1 MRTNLKSSNNAEKI
15 IIDYLE
21 ENASDMLV
29 EKINRCNKPMSDCFK
44 FITSQ
49 AKKKQQGGC
58 ACISDAEVFGWA
70 VHYYEEEGNVSEKD
84 LPKDIK
90 VEVKVNDNG
99 IKTAAVKEVPVKEK
113 KAAPKDSNML
123 PGQMSIFDFMGV

>member
-1 MRTNLKSSNNAEKI
+1 MRTNLKSSNESEKI

-21 ENASDMLV
+21 ENASEMLI

-49 AKKKQQGGC
+49 AKKKAVNGC

-70 VHYYEEEGNVSEKD
+70 VHYYEEEGNVDEKK
-84 LPKDIK
+84 LPKNVK
-90 VEVKVNDNG
+90 VEVKA
-99 IKTAAVKEVPVKEK
+99 TK
-113 KAAPKDSNML
+113 KADKEEKAEIEEGN
-123 PGQMSIFDFMGV
+123 VEEE

>member
-21 ENASDMLV
+21 ENASEMLI

-49 AKKKQQGGC
+49 AKKRVQGGC

-70 VHYYEEEGNVSEKD
+70 VHYYEEEGNVDEEK
-84 LPKDIK
+84 LLKNVK
-90 VEVKVNDNG
+90 VEVKAT
-99 IKTAAVKEVPVKEK
+99 KPVKEDPVKEK
-113 KAAPKDSNML
+113 APKDNNML